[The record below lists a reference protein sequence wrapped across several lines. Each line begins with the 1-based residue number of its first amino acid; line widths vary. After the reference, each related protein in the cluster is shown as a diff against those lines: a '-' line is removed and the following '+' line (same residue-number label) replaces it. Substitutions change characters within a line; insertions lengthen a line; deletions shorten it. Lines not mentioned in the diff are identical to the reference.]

1 MKLKFWEK
9 SAELPAEELPVEQ
22 SEELPAEPEAEA
34 EKRGYFDTVAAADVG
49 VSTIGTIPESVH
61 SPAQAMRLATVYR
74 CTAILSGSIAALPL
88 QLKRKKNGYFVVD
101 EDNPIHYAL
110 TVRPNRRQTAFEL
123 MRNAI
128 IQVVN
133 AGNAYIYPDW
143 HGEELR
149 LTLLTPG
156 SVSYDKM
163 LDFYLVNDPVN
174 GIYESLDSEEI
185 IHLRGVSLDGGY
197 TGESIIRYASRVMN
211 IATSADRQSLAMHQ
225 PGSSYKGFISG
236 NSDSVRGMPNFQD
249 DQLKVPT
256 ERIEKELRS
265 GKNIMYLQGDLR
277 FNPLSLS
284 AADIQLLERLKFD
297 VLELCRFYGVHP
309 DKVFAGQSQNYKA
322 SEMSQVQYMTDT
334 LQPILRQVEN
344 EFFVKLIPRG
354 LASKYRIE
362 YDLEAFYQTDL
373 DSLSKYMEKEIQWG
387 VSTPNEW
394 RRKRGREPKAGGDK
408 NFISCNVAPIDSAR
422 ITGEKNISQKA
433 EKMPPKNSNKPV
445 G

>member
-9 SAELPAEELPVEQ
+9 NKPGEEPKVE
-22 SEELPAEPEAEA
+22 E
-34 EKRGYFDTVAAADVG
+34 RGYFDTVAAADVS
-49 VSTIGTIPESVH
+49 VSTIGETAEPVSG
-61 SPAQAMRLATVYR
+61 PTQAMRLATVYR
-74 CTAILSGSIAALPL
+74 CTTILSGSIAALPL
-88 QLKRKKNGYFVVD
+88 QLKRKKNGCFVVD

-110 TVRPNRRQTAFEL
+110 TVRPNPRQTAFEM
-123 MRNAI
+123 MRNMI

-143 HGEELR
+143 RGEELR
-149 LTLLTPG
+149 LILLSPG

-185 IHLRGVSLDGGY
+185 IHLRGMSLDGGY

-211 IATSADRQSLAMHQ
+211 IAASADRQSLEMHQ

-236 NSDSVRGMPNFQD
+236 NSDSTKGMPVFQD
-249 DQLKVPT
+249 EQLKQPT
-256 ERIEKELRS
+256 ERIKKGLRS
-265 GKNIMYLQGDLR
+265 GEGIMYLQGDLK
-277 FNPLSLS
+277 FTPLSLS
-284 AADIQLLERLKFD
+284 AADIQLMERLKFD
-297 VLELCRFYGVHP
+297 VLEVCRFYGVHP

-344 EFFVKLIPRG
+344 EFFVKLIPRA
-354 LASKYRIE
+354 LAERYRIE

-373 DSLSKYMEKEIQWG
+373 DSLSKYMEKEIQCG

-394 RRKRGREPKAGGDK
+394 RRKRGRLPMSGGDK
-408 NFISCNVAPIDSAR
+408 TFISCNVAPIGSAR

-433 EKMPPKNSNKPV
+433 EKMPPKNNEEQV

>member
-9 SAELPAEELPVEQ
+9 DKPDEEPKAEE
-22 SEELPAEPEAEA
+22 
-34 EKRGYFDTVAAADVG
+34 RGYFDTVAAADVS
-49 VSTIGTIPESVH
+49 VSTICETAEPVSGPT
-61 SPAQAMRLATVYR
+61 QAMRLATVYR
-74 CTAILSGSIAALPL
+74 CTTILSGSIAALPL
-88 QLKRKKNGYFVVD
+88 QLKRKKNGCFVVD

-110 TVRPNRRQTAFEL
+110 TVRPNPRQTAFEL
-123 MRNAI
+123 MRNMI

-143 HGEELR
+143 RGEELR
-149 LTLLTPG
+149 LILLSPG

-185 IHLRGVSLDGGY
+185 IHLRGMSLDGGY
-197 TGESIIRYASRVMN
+197 TGESIIRYAGRVMS
-211 IATSADRQSLAMHQ
+211 IAASADRQSLEMHQ

-236 NSDSVRGMPNFQD
+236 NSDSTKGMPVFQD
-249 DQLKVPT
+249 EQLKQPA
-256 ERIEKELRS
+256 ERIEKELKS
-265 GKNIMYLQGDLR
+265 GRNIMYLQGDLK

-284 AADIQLLERLKFD
+284 AADIQLMERLKFD
-297 VLELCRFYGVHP
+297 VLEICRFYGVHP

-344 EFFVKLIPRG
+344 EFFVKLIPRA
-354 LASKYRIE
+354 LAGKYRVE

-373 DSLSKYMEKEIQWG
+373 DSLSKYMEKEIQWA

-394 RRKRGREPKAGGDK
+394 RRKRGRLPMPGGDK
-408 NFISCNVAPIDSAR
+408 TFISCNVAPIDSAR
-422 ITGEKNISQKA
+422 ITGEKNISQKPT
-433 EKMPPKNSNKPV
+433 KMPPKNNEEQV

>member
-1 MKLKFWEK
+1 MNLKFWEK
-9 SAELPAEELPVEQ
+9 NTEVHPEPPKAEE
-22 SEELPAEPEAEA
+22 
-34 EKRGYFDTVAAADVG
+34 RGYFDTVAAADVS
-49 VSTIGTIPESVH
+49 VSTIGETPEPVQG
-61 SPAQAMRLATVYR
+61 PTQALRLATVYR

-88 QLKRKKNGYFVVD
+88 QVKRKKNGYFVVD

-110 TVRPNRRQTAFEL
+110 TVRPNRRQTAFEM

-133 AGNAYIYPDW
+133 AGNAYIYPQWIGD
-143 HGEELR
+143 ELR
-149 LTLLTPG
+149 LILLTPG

-163 LDFYLVNDPVN
+163 LDFYLVNDPIN

-185 IHLRGVSLDGGY
+185 IHLRGMSLDGGY

-211 IATSADRQSLAMHQ
+211 IAASADRQSLAMHQ

-236 NSDSVRGMPNFQD
+236 NSDSVKGMPVFQD
-249 DQLKVPT
+249 EQLREPA
-256 ERIEKELRS
+256 ERVKKELKS
-265 GKNIMYLQGDLR
+265 GENITYLSGDLK

-284 AADIQLLERLKFD
+284 ASDIQLMERLKFD
-297 VLELCRFYGVHP
+297 VFELCRFYGVHP

-322 SEMSQVQYMTDT
+322 SEMSQVQFMTDT

-344 EFFVKLIPRG
+344 EFFVKLIPRV

-362 YDLEAFYQTDL
+362 YNLEAFYQTDL

-394 RRKRGREPKAGGDK
+394 RRKRGREPKPGGDSA
-408 NFISCNVAPIDSAR
+408 FISCNVAPTDSPKIR
-422 ITGEKNISQKA
+422 GEKNNSQKA
-433 EKMPPKNSNKPV
+433 EKMPPKNNEEEV